1 VISAGDQAVMARQA
15 QAAVPAVLEQRPP
28 AVRPLSVNVQA
39 LRDRFPPRPAEA
51 AWAATMQPR
60 GEVLSRLTC
69 PPFSLDTPW
78 NGHRSL
84 QVRGLTVVLD
94 WLQAFPGRSWQERW
108 LASGADDAGFG
119 WQARL
124 TRWLAGQQAGHRA
137 DGRHNVLAPAMAL
150 LLGGDVLRPGLPWFL
165 SQRTGRSL
173 MPVLERARDPEGFAR
188 LRRLC
193 AADAGISDSSG
204 RMAIGRIAVLVAAKG
219 GLVTDVTVGDCIELA
234 DTQAKIQKI
243 TGAGMSC
250 FYRLLHMLDIFPAD
264 APPSLRVFRAQG
276 QLSPD
281 ELIARYGLACEPV
294 RQVLADYLRERQ
306 PALDYSSLEGL
317 ARMLAGLF
325 WRDIEA
331 HHPGIGSLRLPAEV
345 ADAWKHRLQWKT
357 VTVTTAGGQR
367 RETTVPRTNVGDC
380 LAAVRAFYLDLAQW
394 AAEDPPRWGPW
405 AVPCPVRATELP
417 GKKEERRRKSRMDAR
432 TRERLP
438 VLPALARTV
447 QNAMRDSAARLA
459 AASATRPGHEF
470 TAAGQA
476 LRRSVMTRSLSG
488 RVFADEPAGQR
499 RDLTRE
505 EHDAFWTWAA
515 VEVLRHTGIRIEEL
529 TELTHHSF
537 VQYRLPSTGEL
548 VPLLQIAPSKTDAE
562 RLLLISPQLADVL
575 AAIVARVRRPG
586 PAIPLITAYDKHEK
600 IWNPPLPLLFQAR
613 RGTENHLI
621 TGSNIRR
628 LLTRAITAAGLTDP
642 QGLPLRFTPHDFR
655 RIFIT
660 DVIMNGLPPHIAQ
673 IICGHRDINVT
684 MGYKAV
690 YPHEAVQAHL
700 AFLARRR
707 SARPSEEYRTP
718 TDEEWNEFLG
728 HFEKRKVSIGT
739 CARAFGTPCIHEHAC
754 VRCSMLWPD
763 PAQRDRLTQIRD
775 NLQDRIAEA
784 EREGWHGEAEGLQI
798 SLAGAQNKLSQLDE
812 RARQPATTDLGMPD
826 LSRFVGKTST
836 AAPTR

>member
-1 VISAGDQAVMARQA
+1 MISAAPQEAARS
-15 QAAVPAVLEQRPP
+15 QAAAVLERRPP
-28 AVRPLSVNVQA
+28 TVRPLSVNVQA

-51 AWAATMQPR
+51 AWAATLQPR
-60 GEVLSRLTC
+60 GDVVDRLTC

-84 QVRGLTVVLD
+84 QVRGLAVVLD

-108 LASGADDAGFG
+108 LASGADDAGSG
-119 WQARL
+119 WQALL

-137 DGRHNVLAPAMAL
+137 GGRHNVLAPAMAL

-173 MPVLERARDPEGFAR
+173 MPVFERARDPGGFAR

-193 AADAGISDSSG
+193 ATDAGISHSSG

-281 ELIARYGLACEPV
+281 ELIARYGLACQPV

-306 PALDYSSLEGL
+306 PALDYSSLQGL
-317 ARMLAGLF
+317 ASMLAGSF
-325 WRDIEA
+325 WRDIET

-345 ADAWKHRLQWKT
+345 ADAWKHRLRWKT

-367 RETTVPRTNVGDC
+367 RETTVPRTNVGSC

-394 AAEDPPRWGPW
+394 AAEDPARWGPW
-405 AVPCPVRATELP
+405 AVPCPVRAAELP
-417 GKKEERRRKSRMDAR
+417 GRKEQRRLKSRMDAR

-438 VLPALARTV
+438 VLPALARSV
-447 QNAMRDSAARLA
+447 KNAMRDAAARLSA
-459 AASATRPGHEF
+459 AAAARPGQEF

-476 LRRSVMTRSLSG
+476 LRRSVMIRSLSG
-488 RVFADEPAGQR
+488 RVFADDPAAGRR

-562 RLLLISPQLADVL
+562 RLLLISPELADVL

-586 PAIPLITAYDKHEK
+586 GAIPLVAAYDKHER

-613 RGTENHLI
+613 YGTENRLI
-621 TGSNIRR
+621 TGSNIRQ
-628 LLTRAITAAGLTDP
+628 LLARAITTAGLTDA
-642 QGLPLRFTPHDFR
+642 QGQPLRFTPHDFR

-707 SARPSEEYRTP
+707 STRPSEEYRVP

-775 NLQDRIAEA
+775 NLRDRIAEA

-798 SLAGAQNKLSQLDE
+798 SLAGAQNKLGQLDE
-812 RARQPATTDLGMPD
+812 RAGRSTTNLGMPD
-826 LSRFVGKTST
+826 LSRFVGNIST
-836 AAPTR
+836 ATPNR